1 MKHPPGELV
10 FFDAIPFLLLF
21 LIAFLP
27 LIVFFG
33 SALQELGKPV
43 LDTNVGSALEKVRLI
58 CSSLVIS
65 FIASTFSLIIGVT
78 LAFLIARTNLSF
90 RRVLK
95 FILFIPFF
103 IPPYI
108 QAYAWTL
115 LLGKRGIINIAAMKL
130 FSLSRPLFT
139 IYGVKGVIF
148 ILALSYFPVVLFLAL
163 VGLES
168 WDPSLEESCSLYCSR
183 NKVARY
189 VSFPL
194 IKPYLI
200 SGFILSFI
208 FSLSQFSVP
217 ALLEVKTYS
226 VDLFAQI
233 SSFFNESRVAL
244 NSMPLFAITALLV
257 YLLSKMLQKGYYF
270 ITPAKTDERKID
282 LNKTGQF
289 FGLSFSLI
297 IVLLS
302 IVFPLGELIFQTKSV
317 NILFKAIAS
326 SKDAIIFSVL
336 IAFIAA
342 TIIAALSFFLASKS
356 ANTRMEL
363 PLKVASASL
372 LMIPAAIMAIGMIKL
387 WNHKISEFIY
397 SSPVMIIFV
406 FVALFISYGIFVLLS
421 NFKQVDRSL
430 EEAASL
436 CGAGRPMVIKKVLY
450 PLLKPGLWF
459 SWIIAFTLCLGELT
473 ATILVIPPGRET
485 ISLRTFSLMHYG
497 ESSFIAATAF
507 IPIMIFALVLA
518 AFGLVRT
525 TGKAWK

>member
-1 MKHPPGELV
+1 MKHSPGKLD
-10 FFDAIPFLLLF
+10 FFDAIPFFLLF

-27 LIVFFG
+27 LIVFFV
-33 SALQELGKPV
+33 SAFQELGNPV
-43 LDTNVGSALEKVRLI
+43 LNANAGSILEKVRLI
-58 CSSLVIS
+58 LSSLIIS
-65 FIASTFSLIIGVT
+65 FIASLLSLIIGAT
-78 LAFLIARTNLSF
+78 LAFLIARTNLF
-90 RRVLK
+90 YRRVLK

-115 LLGKRGIINIAAMKL
+115 LLGKRGILNVAAMKL
-130 FSLSRPLFT
+130 FALSKPLFT

-148 ILALSYFPVVLFLAL
+148 ILALSYFPVVFLLTLA
-163 VGLES
+163 GLES

-183 NKVARY
+183 KNVARY
-189 VSFPL
+189 ISFPL
-194 IKPYLI
+194 ISPYLI

-244 NSMPLFAITALLV
+244 NSMPLFAITVLLI

-270 ITPAKTDERKID
+270 VTPAKTDERKID
-282 LNKTGQF
+282 LKKTGQF

-317 NILFKAIAS
+317 DILFKAIAS

-342 TIIAALSFFLASKS
+342 TMAAALSFFLASKS
-356 ANTRMEL
+356 ADTRMEF
-363 PLKVASASL
+363 PLKVASAFL
-372 LMIPAAIMAIGMIKL
+372 LMIPASIMAIGMIKL
-387 WNHKISEFIY
+387 WNHKLSEFIY

-406 FVALFISYGIFVLLS
+406 FVALFIPYGIFVLLS

-459 SWIIAFTLCLGELT
+459 SWIVAFTLCLGELT

-497 ESSFIAATAF
+497 ESSFIAATAL
-507 IPIMIFALVLA
+507 IPIMIFALALA
-518 AFGLVRT
+518 AFGLVRI